1 MLQSRKS
8 LASYFDDQPDSSW
21 YAQTEGLSAP
31 PDGSAPFHDIPH
43 FGLSEDEDDGL
54 DGPATEFM
62 GTWMWHPDHKKEVW
76 VPDGVHSVF
85 DKPEGDKFQEKGE
98 TEWAQNAWGSDDYKR
113 RYEMSRMP
121 KGTKKKETPEERKKR
136 REDMQKLLTDARK
149 KAYEAVLSADS
160 PVPKNLKE
168 ILQFTEA
175 CKTNITKTKNDK
187 IEELKDKKV
196 GKEKNM
202 ELHETR
208 VNVLK
213 QKADWLR
220 RLQIINSFSE
230 EAKFENI
237 VGTDLP
243 PCDPNGACYL
253 FVALSFLSQVKKQI
267 MTCLLATA
275 RKKIA
280 AKSYAT
286 TAERDETFNFVN
298 YSYLANDLRKRLTK
312 DKYPK
317 KLKKDFVDTPDMIT
331 WSKKVRALERAA
343 YKKLHPRAKIPKR
356 LKDAPGKREGKKS
369 NKGRGGRGG
378 GIMPAVE
385 EAIREAI
392 LGKGGRRN
400 NQGKKKR
407 NHHKQKEHTFG
418 HAPREAVYDDDDGQY
433 VPPPPE
439 RPRGGPGRL
448 PDEAFQPWQRPGYRE
463 VQPVQSR
470 LQRGYYY

>member
-76 VPDGVHSVF
+76 VPDGAHSVF
-85 DKPEGDKFQEKGE
+85 EKPEGDKFQEKGQ

-136 REDMQKLLTDARK
+136 REDMQKLLTEARK
-149 KAYEAVLSADS
+149 KAIETVKSAKT
-160 PVPKNLKE
+160 VPDDIKF
-168 ILQFTEA
+168 ILNRVETI
-175 CKTNITKTKNDK
+175 KTNTIAKKNEK
-187 IEELKDKKV
+187 IAAIALTGKK

-202 ELHETR
+202 LLHALR
-208 VNVLK
+208 VNALRPSDAWIEQLK
-213 QKADWLR
+213 TLDTFCKDQ
-220 RLQIINSFSE
+220 N
-230 EAKFENI
+230 FENI
-237 VGTDLP
+237 VGTDMP
-243 PCDPNGACYL
+243 PCESDGSCYI

-275 RKKIA
+275 RKLIK
-280 AKSYAT
+280 AKTFESN
-286 TAERDETFNFVN
+286 AERDKMFNFVN

-317 KLKKDFVDTPDMIT
+317 KPNKDFADTPDMIQ
-331 WSKKVRALERAA
+331 WSKKVRAMERDA

-369 NKGRGGRGG
+369 KKGRGGRGG

-385 EAIREAI
+385 EIIREAF

>member
-85 DKPEGDKFQEKGE
+85 EKPEGDKFQEKGE

-113 RYEMSRMP
+113 RYNMSRMP
-121 KGTKKKETPEERKKR
+121 KGSRQKETSDERKKR
-136 REDMQKLLTDARK
+136 RDDMQKLLTEARE
-149 KAYEAVLSADS
+149 KAYETALSDYSAVPDNI
-160 PVPKNLKE
+160 KG
-168 ILQFTEA
+168 ILRFTEG
-175 CKTNITKTKNDK
+175 CKSSVTRTKNEK
-187 IEELKDKKV
+187 IEQLKQGSKV

-202 ELHETR
+202 ELHETL

-213 QKADWLR
+213 PTSTTADWPK
-220 RLQIINSFSE
+220 RLLVIKSFCE
-230 EAKFENI
+230 EVKFENI

-243 PCDPNGACYL
+243 PCDPSGACYL

-280 AKSYAT
+280 AKTFET
-286 TAERDETFNFVN
+286 TVERDATYNFVN

-317 KLKKDFVDTPDMIT
+317 KPNKDFADTPVMIT
-331 WSKKVRALERAA
+331 WSKKVRAMERAA

-369 NKGRGGRGG
+369 KKGRGGRGD

-385 EAIREAI
+385 KAIREVI

-418 HAPREAVYDDDDGQY
+418 HEPRAEYYDGNAEG
-433 VPPPPE
+433 VPPPPVY
-439 RPRGGPGRL
+439 RSGRVPG
-448 PDEAFQPWQRPGYRE
+448 EAGEPWQQPN
-463 VQPVQSR
+463 VQPYGQVASR